1 MKKIRRAAMILTLA
15 GASGGAF
22 ATPCDQAI
30 IIYSSGGIFT
40 PLSAHSE
47 CFAGGW
53 TNVINQING
62 TSFQQA
68 MANSKALEG
77 RWSSD
82 APGPR
87 ASVVMRGMAAGGAVG
102 KWNLWGNVANNNNR
116 QNYLSDN
123 GGTTNND
130 SDVLTGTIGV
140 DYLISPGFV
149 IGVSAAFDKGDT
161 TGTNTNSPDINKSDT
176 DGWTLAPYIGWQID
190 RNWSLDASLG
200 WGSGKMKS
208 NANTAADSD
217 RWFGAANLNYETWRG
232 NWQFAGKA
240 SLLHGVEDYDNMKVA
255 GASFANTAA
264 ENTIDQFRLGL
275 QVGYWMNGFLP
286 YGQIG
291 YTTDFTRKTTQIGA
305 PSDPIGDDA
314 WYWGLG
320 ANFFSL
326 PGKVHGGIAYRQE
339 EGRNN
344 QKNWNLMLNVG
355 FRF

>member
-1 MKKIRRAAMILTLA
+1 MSLIRRAVAVTTLA
-15 GASGGAF
+15 LASGGAW
-22 ATPCDQAI
+22 ATPCDLAI
-30 IIYSSGGIFT
+30 ILYSSGSTT
-40 PLSAHSE
+40 PLSAHPE

-62 TSFQQA
+62 TSFTQA
-68 MANSKALEG
+68 LAVSRALEG

-87 ASVVMRGMAAGGAVG
+87 ANAGMLRGMAAGGTVG
-102 KWNLWGNVANNNNR
+102 KWNLWGNLANNNNR
-116 QNYLSDN
+116 QNYLADN
-123 GGTTNND
+123 GGTSNSD
-130 SDVLTGTIGV
+130 SDVLTATIGA

-149 IGVSAAFDKGDT
+149 IGLSGAFDKGDT
-161 TGTNTNSPDINKSDT
+161 TGTNTLSPDVNQNDT
-176 DGWTLAPYIGWQID
+176 DGWTLAPYLGWQIN
-190 RNWSLDASLG
+190 RNWAFDASLG
-200 WGSGKMKS
+200 WGGGKMKS
-208 NANTAADSD
+208 NFNTEADND
-217 RWFGAANLNYETWRG
+217 RWFAAANLNYERWMG
-232 NWQFAGKA
+232 NWQFAGKG

-255 GASFANTAA
+255 GASTAGTAA
-264 ENTIDQFRLGL
+264 ENTIDQLRLGV

-286 YGQIG
+286 YAQLG
-291 YTTDFTRKTTQIGA
+291 YTTDLTRKTTQASA

-314 WYWGLG
+314 WYWALG

-326 PGKVHGGIAYRQE
+326 PGKINGGIAYRQE